1 MIAAEKAWQAAVRPA
16 AVLRDVERRLVAA
29 GAVTE
34 LRQLHGLSA
43 QEEAVLVW
51 LELHEPLTYE
61 DVQNDV
67 EFSVTRDGYNAAVPQ
82 RMSTDSSTSGRR
94 NPSHDSETVAA

>member
-1 MIAAEKAWQAAVRPA
+1 MTASEKAWEAAVRPA
-16 AVLRDVERRLVAA
+16 AVLRAVERRLVAA

-51 LELHEPLTYE
+51 LELHEPLVSE
-61 DVQNDV
+61 DVQNN
-67 EFSVTRDGYNAAVPQ
+67 VTRDGYNPAADVAG
-82 RMSTDSSTSGRR
+82 SGSTSAAG
-94 NPSHDSETVAA
+94 PGSPHAPAEMVAA